1 MPTFNANGTEIYY
14 QEEGEGFPLVLL
26 HGLTSNSEMF
36 RHEIDKFKKNYRVI
50 APDARGHGNSEK
62 PPHYELKDHIGDVI
76 SLVDH
81 LGLHSFHLI
90 GVSMGSYIAQGV
102 AIEMGDRVKK
112 LVLVATKSHG
122 EQASMEELYERHADE
137 MEGKTPID
145 KMVAATKYM
154 FHNRKA
160 VRKWLHETA
169 ENSEQLTLHEQA
181 IASKALEGF
190 DFREDLHRIKA
201 EALII
206 SGLHDGL
213 NPSDYGEETA
223 QLIPASVFLEFKLSG
238 HAPNVEQPVLFMEV
252 VSNFLESK
260 D

>member
-14 QEEGEGFPLVLL
+14 QEEGGGFPLLLL

-36 RHEIDKFKKNYRVI
+36 RHEIDEFKKSYRVI
-50 APDARGHGNSEK
+50 APDARGHGNSAK
-62 PPHYELKDHIGDVI
+62 PPHYELEDHIRDVV

-81 LGLHSFHLI
+81 LELDSFHLI

-102 AIEMGDRVKK
+102 AIELGDVVKK

-122 EQASMEELYERHADE
+122 EQASMEELFERHADE
-137 MEGKTPID
+137 MKGMTPID
-145 KMVAATKYM
+145 KMVAASKYM
-154 FHNRKA
+154 FHNQKA
-160 VRKWLHETA
+160 VGKWLHETA
-169 ENSEQLTLHEQA
+169 ENSEQLTMREQS

-190 DFREDLHRIKA
+190 DFRKDLHRISA
-201 EALII
+201 ETLVI

-238 HAPNVEQPVLFMEV
+238 HAPNVEQPCLFMEV
-252 VSNFLESK
+252 VTNFLE
-260 D
+260 

>member
-1 MPTFNANGTEIYY
+1 MPTFNANGIEIYY
-14 QEEGEGFPLVLL
+14 QEEGKGFPLVLL

-36 RHEIDKFKKNYRVI
+36 RHEIDRFKDSYRVI

-62 PPHYELKDHIGDVI
+62 PENYELKDHIRDVV

-81 LGLHSFHLI
+81 LGLDSFHLI

-102 AIEMGDRVKK
+102 AIELGKRVKK

-122 EQASMEELYERHADE
+122 KQASMEELYERYADE
-137 MEGKTPID
+137 MESMTAID
-145 KMVAATKYM
+145 KMVAASKYM
-154 FHNRKA
+154 FHNQKA
-160 VRKWLHETA
+160 VGKWLHETA
-169 ENSEQLTLHEQA
+169 ENSEQLTMHEQS
-181 IASKALEGF
+181 IASEALKGF
-190 DFREDLHRIKA
+190 DFRKELHRITA
-201 EALII
+201 ETLVI

-238 HAPNVEQPVLFMEV
+238 HAPNVEQPSLFIEV
-252 VSNFLESK
+252 VSNFLE
-260 D
+260 

>member
-1 MPTFNANGTEIYY
+1 MPTFNANGIGIYY

-36 RHEIDKFKKNYRVI
+36 RHEIDQFKKSYRVI

-62 PPHYELKDHIGDVI
+62 PSHYELEDHIRDVI

-81 LGLHSFHLI
+81 LGFDSFHLI
-90 GVSMGSYIAQGV
+90 GISMGSYIAQGV
-102 AIEMGDRVKK
+102 AIELGRRVKK

-137 MEGKTPID
+137 MKGMTPID
-145 KMVAATKYM
+145 KMVAASKYM
-154 FHNRKA
+154 FHNQKA
-160 VRKWLHETA
+160 VGKWLHETA
-169 ENSEQLTLHEQA
+169 QHSEQLTLHEQA
-181 IASKALEGF
+181 VASKALEGF
-190 DFREDLHRIKA
+190 DFRKELHRIKA
-201 EALII
+201 DTLVI

-223 QLIPASVFLEFKLSG
+223 QLIPAGVFLEFKLSG
-238 HAPNVEQPVLFMEV
+238 HAPNVEQPGLFMEV

-260 D
+260 H

>member
-1 MPTFNANGTEIYY
+1 MPTFKSEGTEIYY

-36 RHEIDKFKKNYRVI
+36 RHEIDQFKEKYRVI
-50 APDARGHGNSEK
+50 APDARGHGNSDK
-62 PPHYELKDHIGDVI
+62 PEQYELKDHIWDVV

-81 LGLHSFHLI
+81 LGLDSFHLI

-102 AIEMGDRVKK
+102 AIELGDRVKK

-137 MEGKTPID
+137 MAGMTAID
-145 KMVAATKYM
+145 KMMAASKYM
-154 FHNRKA
+154 FHNQKA
-160 VRKWLHETA
+160 VGKWLHETA

-190 DFREDLHRIKA
+190 DFRKDLHRIRA
-201 EALII
+201 EALVIG
-206 SGLHDGL
+206 GLHDGL
-213 NPSDYGEETA
+213 NPPEYGEETA
-223 QLIPASVFLEFKLSG
+223 QLIPAGVFLEFKLSG
-238 HAPNVEQPVLFMEV
+238 HAPNVEQPRLFIEV
-252 VSNFLESK
+252 VSNFLE
-260 D
+260 